1 MRWRRHGGQA
11 LARLW
16 HRSRVLWSV
25 QLAYMAEYRAEIV
38 LWALSGLLPFIMLAV
53 WGQAEQHSGGLV
65 APGLGPVE
73 LARYFLCAFVVRQF
87 TVVWVVWQ
95 FEEDS
100 LQGRLASQLLQP
112 LHPLWRHLAAHYAEQ
127 ATRLPF
133 VLLIASGF
141 LLLQPDAFH
150 WPDPPRLLLGLLA
163 VGMAFAIHFLL
174 QSLIASLCFW
184 SERAAALERLL
195 YVPYLFL
202 SGLVAPLQA
211 LPPGWRAW
219 ALATPFPYLIG
230 FPAQLLA
237 GLSDSTLQPF
247 AVGRGLAVMLLWI
260 AVLWPL
266 LLLLWRAGLRRY
278 SAMGA

>member
-1 MRWRRHGGQA
+1 MRLGWHGGWA
-11 LARLW
+11 LARAW
-16 HRSRVLWSV
+16 RRSRVLWSV
-25 QLAYMAEYRAEIV
+25 QLAYMAEYRAEIL

-53 WGQAEQHSGGLV
+53 WGQAEQRSGSLV
-65 APGLGPVE
+65 APGLGSVE

-112 LHPLWRHLAAHYAEQ
+112 LHPLWRHVAAHYAEQ

-141 LLLQPDAFH
+141 LLLQPAAFH
-150 WPDPPRLLLGLLA
+150 WPELPRLLLAVLA

-202 SGLVAPLQA
+202 SGLLAPLQA
-211 LPPGWRAW
+211 LPPEWRSW

-237 GLSDSTLQPF
+237 GFPDSTLQPF
-247 AVGRGLAVMLLWI
+247 AVGRGFAVMALWL
-260 AVLWPL
+260 ALLWPL
-266 LLLLWRAGLRRY
+266 LLVLWRAGLRRY